1 MKHGY
6 LATAM
11 AVGLTFATGFSSPS
25 FGQSS
30 VKIGIL
36 MGFTG
41 PIESLAVGIAAGAK
55 IALAE
60 VNDSGKLVGGMTLE
74 AVDADTTCTEAA
86 AATASAERLINNEG
100 VAAIVGALCSG
111 ATIAS
116 ANNVAVPN
124 GVVMISPASTAPAVT
139 GLNDEGL
146 VFRTAPSDA
155 RQGQILANVLS
166 AKGIKNVALS
176 YTNNDYGK
184 GFADSFN
191 AAFESMGGKI
201 ALSAGHEDGKADYSA
216 EVAALSATG
225 AKHLVVLGYLDQ
237 GGKGIIDESIKSGAF
252 SSFSGG
258 DGMIGQ
264 SIIDA
269 LGGGIDGMIGTRPG
283 GEGDGAKKFAMIA
296 ESNGL
301 EMNGPFQGEAYD
313 AAALIALA
321 IQAGGS
327 ADRASI
333 AKHIAAVANAPGE
346 KIFPGQLAKALD
358 ILAGGG
364 DVNYEGASMVEFND
378 AGDPPGAYLE
388 LVVKDGA
395 WTTVKTH

>member
-1 MKHGY
+1 MKHGN
-6 LATAM
+6 LAAAFAAGLAFATAFPS
-11 AVGLTFATGFSSPS
+11 AS

-74 AVDADTTCTEAA
+74 AVEADTTCTDAA
-86 AATASAERLINNEG
+86 AATASAERLINDEG
-100 VAAIVGALCSG
+100 VVAIVGALCSG
-111 ATIAS
+111 STIAT

-124 GVVMISPASTAPAVT
+124 GVVMVSPASTSPAVT
-139 GLNDEGL
+139 GLDDNGL
-146 VFRTAPSDA
+146 VFRTAPSDS

-166 AKGIKNVALS
+166 AKGIKNVALT

-184 GFADSFN
+184 GFADAFT
-191 AAFESMGGKI
+191 AAFESMGGKVS
-201 ALSAGHEDGKADYSA
+201 LSAGHEDGKADYSA
-216 EVAALSATG
+216 EVAALAATG
-225 AKHLVVLGYLDQ
+225 TDHLVVLGYLDQ
-237 GGKGIIDESIKSGAF
+237 GGKAIIDQAIKSGAF
-252 SSFSGG
+252 LSFSGG

-264 SIIDA
+264 SILDA
-269 LGGGIDGMIGTRPG
+269 LGDGIEGMIGTRPG
-283 GEGDGAKKFAMIA
+283 GENDGAKKFAMIA

-301 EMNGPFQGEAYD
+301 KIDGPFQGEAYD

-327 ADRASI
+327 ADRAGI
-333 AKHIAAVANAPGE
+333 AGNILSVANAPGE
-346 KIFPGQLAKALD
+346 KIQPGQLAKALD

-364 DVNYEGASMVEFND
+364 DVNYEGASMVELDD

-388 LVVKDGA
+388 LVVKGGA
-395 WTTVKTH
+395 WKTVKAH

>member
-6 LATAM
+6 LAA
-11 AVGLTFATGFSSPS
+11 AFAAGLVLATGVSSPS
-25 FGQSS
+25 LAQST

-55 IALAE
+55 IAIAE
-60 VNDSGKLVGGMTLE
+60 VNESGKLTGGITLE
-74 AVDADTTCTEAA
+74 AVDADTTCVDSA
-86 AATASAERLINNEG
+86 AATASAERLINDEG

-111 ATIAS
+111 SSIAS
-116 ANNVAVPN
+116 ANNVAIPN
-124 GVVMISPASTAPAVT
+124 GVVMVSPASTSPAIT
-139 GLNDEGL
+139 GLDDKGL
-146 VFRTAPSDA
+146 FFRTAPSDA
-155 RQGQILANVLS
+155 RQGQILASVLS
-166 AKGIKNVALS
+166 AKGIKTVALS

-184 GFADSFN
+184 GFADSFTG
-191 AAFESMGGKI
+191 AFEGMGGAV

-225 AKHLVVLGYLDQ
+225 AEHLVVLGYLND

-252 SSFSGG
+252 LSFSGG

-269 LGGGIDGMIGTRPG
+269 LGDGIDGMIGTRPG
-283 GEGDGAKKFAMIA
+283 GEGEGATKFAMIA

-346 KIFPGQLAKALD
+346 KILPGQLAKALD
-358 ILAGGG
+358 VLAGGG

-395 WTTVKTH
+395 WTTVKAH

>member
-1 MKHGY
+1 MKHGN
-6 LATAM
+6 LAAAF
-11 AVGLTFATGFSSPS
+11 AVGLAFATAFSSAS

-60 VNDSGKLVGGMTLE
+60 VNDSGKLVGGTTLE
-74 AVDADTTCTEAA
+74 AVEADTTCVDAA
-86 AATASAERLINNEG
+86 AATASAERLINDEG
-100 VAAIVGALCSG
+100 VVAIVGALCSG
-111 ATIAS
+111 STIAT

-124 GVVMISPASTAPAVT
+124 GVVMVSPASTSPAVT
-139 GLNDEGL
+139 GLDDNGL
-146 VFRTAPSDA
+146 VFRTAPSDS

-184 GFADSFN
+184 GFADAFN
-191 AAFESMGGKI
+191 AAFESMGGKVS
-201 ALSAGHEDGKADYSA
+201 LSAGHEDGKADYSA

-237 GGKGIIDESIKSGAF
+237 GGKGIIDQSIKSGAF
-252 SSFSGG
+252 LSFSGG

-264 SIIDA
+264 SILDA
-269 LGGGIDGMIGTRPG
+269 LGDGIEGMIGTRPG
-283 GEGDGAKKFAMIA
+283 GENDGAKKFAMIA

-301 EMNGPFQGEAYD
+301 KIDGPFQGEAYD

-333 AKHIAAVANAPGE
+333 AGQILSVANAPGE
-346 KIFPGQLAKALD
+346 KIQPGQLAKALD

-364 DVNYEGASMVEFND
+364 DVNYEGATMVELDD

-388 LVVKDGA
+388 LVVKNGA
-395 WTTVKTH
+395 WTTVKAH

>member
-1 MKHGY
+1 MKNGH
-6 LATAM
+6 LAPAI
-11 AVGLTFATGFSSPS
+11 AAGLVLATGFASPS
-25 FGQSS
+25 LGQSS
-30 VKIGIL
+30 VKIGFL

-55 IALAE
+55 IAMAE
-60 VNDSGKLVGGMTLE
+60 VNDSGKLAGGITLE
-74 AVDADTTCTEAA
+74 AVDADTTCVDSA
-86 AATASAERLINNEG
+86 AATASAERLINSED
-100 VAAIVGALCSG
+100 VVAIVGALCSG
-111 ATIAS
+111 STIAS
-116 ANNVAVPN
+116 ANNVAIPS
-124 GVVMISPASTAPAVT
+124 GVVMVSPASTSPAIT
-139 GLNDEGL
+139 GLDDNGL

-155 RQGQILANVLS
+155 RQGQILADVLS
-166 AKGIKNVALS
+166 SKGIKNVALS

-184 GFADSFN
+184 GFADAFTG
-191 AAFESMGGKI
+191 AFEGMGGTV

-216 EVAALSATG
+216 EVAALAATG
-225 AKHLVVLGYLDQ
+225 AEHLVVLGYLDQ

-269 LGGGIDGMIGTRPG
+269 LGDGIEGMIGTRPG
-283 GEGDGAKKFAMIA
+283 GESDGAAKFAMIA

-301 EMNGPFQGEAYD
+301 ELNGPFQGEAYD

-333 AKHIAAVANAPGE
+333 AGNILTVANAPGE
-346 KIFPGQLAKALD
+346 KILPGQLAKALD
-358 ILAGGG
+358 ILASGGA
-364 DVNYEGASMVEFND
+364 VNYEGATMVELND
-378 AGDPPGAYLE
+378 VGDPPGAYLE

-395 WTTVKTH
+395 WTTVKAH

>member
-6 LATAM
+6 LAA
-11 AVGLTFATGFSSPS
+11 AFAAGLVLATGVSGPS
-25 FGQSS
+25 LAQST

-55 IALAE
+55 IAMAE
-60 VNDSGKLVGGMTLE
+60 VNESGKLVGGITLE
-74 AVDADTTCTEAA
+74 AVDADTTCVDSA
-86 AATASAERLINNEG
+86 AATASAERLVNDEG

-111 ATIAS
+111 SSIAS
-116 ANNVAVPN
+116 ANNVAIPN
-124 GVVMISPASTAPAVT
+124 GVVMVSPASTSPAIT
-139 GLNDEGL
+139 GLDDKGL
-146 VFRTAPSDA
+146 FFRTAPSDA
-155 RQGQILANVLS
+155 RQGQILASVLS
-166 AKGIKNVALS
+166 AKGIKTVALS

-184 GFADSFN
+184 GFADSFTG
-191 AAFESMGGKI
+191 AFESMGGAV

-216 EVAALSATG
+216 EVAALNATG
-225 AKHLVVLGYLDQ
+225 AEHLVVLGYLDQ

-252 SSFSGG
+252 LSFSGG

-269 LGGGIDGMIGTRPG
+269 LGAGIDGMIGTRPG

-333 AKHIAAVANAPGE
+333 AKHMAAVANAPGE
-346 KIFPGQLAKALD
+346 KILPGQLAKALD

-395 WTTVKTH
+395 WTTVKAH